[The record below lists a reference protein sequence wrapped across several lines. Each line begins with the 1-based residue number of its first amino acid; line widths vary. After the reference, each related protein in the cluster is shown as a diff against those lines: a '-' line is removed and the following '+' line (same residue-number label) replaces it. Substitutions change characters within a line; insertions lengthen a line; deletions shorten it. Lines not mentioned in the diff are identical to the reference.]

1 VLERPS
7 FTTREKGNV
16 PPIYSPIYDGI
27 ILWYERWYFLLRLE
41 EEVARARRHGLSL
54 TEW

>member
-1 VLERPS
+1 VIERPS
-7 FTTREKGNV
+7 FTTRGKGDV
-16 PPIYSPIYDGI
+16 PPIYSPIYDGVT
-27 ILWYERWYFLLRLE
+27 LWYERWYFLLRLE